1 MSDRYTYDPNKFNV
15 YNGSVD
21 FVDPANPVVLQ
32 MGRGYAPGGSENWGR
47 SSEIADR
54 TPGWSANMGAPAHKF
69 AGALGLGKAGLFGV
83 PYLGLGLGLLGA
95 SGLFKRKRRTD
106 PYAEITGMAREGEAE
121 ANRYA
126 GELGS
131 LGMDL
136 QTGGRAMQERGRA
149 GYLDALMNPNVAMA
163 ERAALASQMGA
174 ATRGMGPMV
183 GLLGGPGAAAA
194 YARNASQYNP
204 ALASGLTQI
213 GSNALNRRA
222 QGYQS
227 MAGFG
232 QQDFGQGLG
241 LRGQGF
247 NVGQQGRQNL
257 MGVLQ
262 RNEQMRQAQRA
273 QQQSGM
279 NALFGGLGTGLGG
292 GLFK

>member
-1 MSDRYTYDPNKFNV
+1 MSDRNPWGWLDAVSTAVGNGNLPSPDLYPNPPIPPGGIPTSGK
-15 YNGSVD
+15 S
-21 FVDPANPVVLQ
+21 FVGGVGAV
-32 MGRGYAPGGSENWGR
+32 GRGIP
-47 SSEIADR
+47 EI
-54 TPGWSANMGAPAHKF
+54 GKY
-69 AGALGLGKAGLFGV
+69 GLGKAGAFGV
-83 PYLGLGLGLLGA
+83 PYLGAGLLGA
-95 SGLFKRKRRTD
+95 ALLTKGFGLFGRRRRTD

-136 QTGGRAMQERGRA
+136 QTSGLAQKKRGEA

-194 YARNASQYNP
+194 YARNASAYNP

-232 QQDFGQGLG
+232 QQDFGQGIG

-273 QQQSGM
+273 QQNAGI
-279 NALFGGLGTGLGG
+279 NALFGGLGSAAGA

>member
-1 MSDRYTYDPNKFNV
+1 MSGYNDDRLGSGTYATEFKNPFNDPDAFLTA
-15 YNGSVD
+15 GG
-21 FVDPANPVVLQ
+21 L
-32 MGRGYAPGGSENWGR
+32 MGNSSSQPSATSSRKRGI
-47 SSEIADR
+47 SEI
-54 TPGWSANMGAPAHKF
+54 GKY
-69 AGALGLGKAGLFGV
+69 GLGKAGAFGV
-83 PYLGLGLGLLGA
+83 PYLGSVLGAGLLGSA
-95 SGLFKRKRRTD
+95 LATKGFGLFGRRRRTD

-136 QTGGRAMQERGRA
+136 QTSGLAQKKRAEA
-149 GYLDALMNPNVAMA
+149 GYFNALMDPNIAMA

-194 YARNASQYNP
+194 YARNTSAYNP

-213 GSNALNRRA
+213 GSNAIERRSRGFRDMADFA
-222 QGYQS
+222 QR
-227 MAGFG
+227 
-232 QQDFGQGLG
+232 DFSQGLG

-257 MGVLQ
+257 MGILQ

>member
-1 MSDRYTYDPNKFNV
+1 MSDRFTYDPNKFKLDMPMRSPQTSAKTFDMTYV
-15 YNGSVD
+15 PTELGGLGVETSP
-21 FVDPANPVVLQ
+21 DPGYLNPVNKTAQ
-32 MGRGYAPGGSENWGR
+32 AIGKY
-47 SSEIADR
+47 
-54 TPGWSANMGAPAHKF
+54 
-69 AGALGLGKAGLFGV
+69 GLGKAGAFGV
-83 PYLGLGLGLLGA
+83 PYLGAGLLGA
-95 SGLFKRKRRTD
+95 ALLTKGFGLFGRRRRTD

-136 QTGGRAMQERGRA
+136 QTSGRAMQERGRA

-194 YARNASQYNP
+194 YARNASAYNP

-247 NVGQQGRQNL
+247 NIGQQGRQNL

-273 QQQSGM
+273 QQNAGI
-279 NALFGGLGTGLGG
+279 NALFGGLGSAAGA

>member
-1 MSDRYTYDPNKFNV
+1 MGDELTGLTVSPPPSLMARPATSLPLDHPINLARTQTGRFNPL
-15 YNGSVD
+15 SL
-21 FVDPANPVVLQ
+21 F
-32 MGRGYAPGGSENWGR
+32 PGG
-47 SSEIADR
+47 A
-54 TPGWSANMGAPAHKF
+54 
-69 AGALGLGKAGLFGV
+69 AGAFAVGLPLAMQLGQRLFG
-83 PYLGLGLGLLGA
+83 
-95 SGLFKRKRRTD
+95 RRRRTD
-106 PYAEITGMAREGEAE
+106 PYAEITGMAREGAAE

-136 QTGGRAMQERGRA
+136 QTSGRAMQERGRA

-194 YARNASQYNP
+194 YARNASAYNP

>member
-1 MSDRYTYDPNKFNV
+1 
-15 YNGSVD
+15 
-21 FVDPANPVVLQ
+21 
-32 MGRGYAPGGSENWGR
+32 MGRGYAPAVSENWGT
-47 SSEIADR
+47 SSDIKDQ
-54 TPGWSANMGAPAHKF
+54 TPGISRTLAPWASKTI
-69 AGALGLGKAGLFGV
+69 GSLGLGKAGMFGV
-83 PYLGLGLGLLGA
+83 PYLTAGLIGAGILGKSL
-95 SGLFKRKRRTD
+95 GLFKRRRSVD

-136 QTGGRAMQERGRA
+136 QTGGRAMLERGRS
-149 GYLDALMNPNVAMA
+149 GYLDALMNPNVAMG
-163 ERAALASQMGA
+163 ERAALASQLGA
-174 ATRGMGPMV
+174 ASRGVGPMV

-247 NVGQQGRQNL
+247 NIGQQGRQNL
-257 MGVLQ
+257 MGVLRQ
-262 RNEQMRQAQRA
+262 NEQMRQAQRA
-273 QQQSGM
+273 QQQAGFNS
-279 NALFGGLGTGLGG
+279 LIGGLGSGLGS